1 MFGRERNQGSFLEEE
16 VPEQLGR
23 GDVLSAGWLRYSVEE
38 GVTGQRGWGLLRTRK
53 NLKGL
58 GWGM

>member
-23 GDVLSAGWLRYSVEE
+23 GDDLSAGWLRRDT
-38 GVTGQRGWGLLRTRK
+38 VTV
-53 NLKGL
+53 
-58 GWGM
+58 